1 MTKYNLIKNMLISIL
16 FAFCI
21 YYLWKLGILYSY
33 SLFPV
38 VSDGRLHVFPDWAAM
53 IKLNICHNKFG
64 INVFYNNSCVSGFLD
79 YGNIFLFFPY
89 FESLEKFYFFYLPI
103 LNGIIF
109 IFLIVSLIQPKNIFN
124 YFLLILILFSPPTLL
139 VIERANVDMLIFL
152 LIVLIAFSNSSF
164 LNFIII
170 TFASL
175 LKYYPLV
182 LMVNFFIEK
191 ARSIKKILLIL
202 SLFIITVLF
211 LFYLTGESWGLI
223 QYKKQSFDPPWGNQ
237 FSVKAF
243 AIISEKWKNYEHPMI
258 LLISY
263 IFFIFFTIIF
273 FLVFKKTRFIN
284 KVNIYSFEEKLFIL
298 GANLIVT
305 LYLITDNIH
314 YREVFIIL
322 LFPFIMKL
330 SKSIDNKIFKYLIYF
345 ITLRYIFFLISNYYV
360 FFKKSYYLLYFK
372 ALSDIILVSSFA
384 AICIIMNIEILKQ
397 FTKNDPTFG
406 KKMHTM

>member
-1 MTKYNLIKNMLISIL
+1 MIKQNWQKNIIISLL
-16 FAFCI
+16 FSSFI

-33 SLFPV
+33 SLYPV

-64 INVFYNNSCVSGFLD
+64 INVFYDNPCVSGFLD

-103 LNGIIF
+103 LTGIIF

-139 VIERANVDMLIFL
+139 VIERANIDMLIFL
-152 LIVLIAFSNSSF
+152 LIILIAFSNSSF

-170 TFASL
+170 IFASL
-175 LKYYPLV
+175 LKYYPLA

-191 ARSIKKILLIL
+191 ARSTKKILLIL
-202 SLFIITVLF
+202 SLFAIVVLF
-211 LFYLTGESWGLI
+211 LFYLTGESWELI
-223 QYKKQSFDPPWGNQ
+223 QHKIRNFDPPWGNQ
-237 FSVKAF
+237 FSIKAF
-243 AIISEKWKNYEHPMI
+243 AIISKNWKNYEYPVI

-284 KVNIYSFEEKLFIL
+284 KANIYSFEEKLFIL
-298 GANLIVT
+298 SANLIIT
-305 LYLITDNIH
+305 LYLISHNIH
-314 YREVFIIL
+314 YREIFIIL
-322 LFPFIMKL
+322 LFPFLMKL
-330 SKSIDNKIFKYLIYF
+330 NESIDNKIFRYLLYF
-345 ITLRYIFFLISNYYV
+345 IIFRYIFFLISNYYI
-360 FFKKSYYLLYFK
+360 FFNKIYYLLYFK
-372 ALSDIILVSSFA
+372 ASSDIILVSSFA

-397 FTKNDPTFG
+397 FI
-406 KKMHTM
+406 KK

>member
-322 LFPFIMKL
+322 LFPFIIKL

>member
-64 INVFYNNSCVSGFLD
+64 INVFYNNSCVSGILD
-79 YGNIFLFFPY
+79 YGNIFLFLPY
-89 FESLEKFYFFYLPI
+89 FESLEKFYFFYFPI
-103 LNGIIF
+103 LTGIIF

-182 LMVNFFIEK
+182 LMVNFFMEK
-191 ARSIKKILLIL
+191 HRGKKKI
-202 SLFIITVLF
+202 
-211 LFYLTGESWGLI
+211 
-223 QYKKQSFDPPWGNQ
+223 
-237 FSVKAF
+237 
-243 AIISEKWKNYEHPMI
+243 
-258 LLISY
+258 
-263 IFFIFFTIIF
+263 
-273 FLVFKKTRFIN
+273 
-284 KVNIYSFEEKLFIL
+284 
-298 GANLIVT
+298 
-305 LYLITDNIH
+305 
-314 YREVFIIL
+314 
-322 LFPFIMKL
+322 
-330 SKSIDNKIFKYLIYF
+330 
-345 ITLRYIFFLISNYYV
+345 
-360 FFKKSYYLLYFK
+360 
-372 ALSDIILVSSFA
+372 
-384 AICIIMNIEILKQ
+384 
-397 FTKNDPTFG
+397 
-406 KKMHTM
+406 

>member
-64 INVFYNNSCVSGFLD
+64 INVFYNNSCVSGILD
-79 YGNIFLFFPY
+79 YGNIFLFLPY
-89 FESLEKFYFFYLPI
+89 FESLEKFYFFYFPI
-103 LNGIIF
+103 LTGIIF

-243 AIISEKWKNYEHPMI
+243 AIIAEKWKNYEHPMI

-345 ITLRYIFFLISNYYV
+345 ITLRYIFFLISNYYI

-372 ALSDIILVSSFA
+372 AFSDIILISSFA
-384 AICIIMNIEILKQ
+384 AICIIMNIEILKKI
-397 FTKNDPTFG
+397 TKYDKTF
-406 KKMHTM
+406 

>member
-1 MTKYNLIKNMLISIL
+1 
-16 FAFCI
+16 
-21 YYLWKLGILYSY
+21 
-33 SLFPV
+33 
-38 VSDGRLHVFPDWAAM
+38 
-53 IKLNICHNKFG
+53 
-64 INVFYNNSCVSGFLD
+64 VSGFLD

-89 FESLEKFYFFYLPI
+89 FKSLEKFYFFYFPI
-103 LNGIIF
+103 LIVIIF
-109 IFLIVSLIQPKNIFN
+109 IFLIVSLIQPKTIFN

>member
-1 MTKYNLIKNMLISIL
+1 MTKYNLLKNTLISIL

-64 INVFYNNSCVSGFLD
+64 INVFYTNSCVSGFLD

-139 VIERANVDMLIFL
+139 IIERANFDMLIFL
-152 LIVLIAFSNSSF
+152 MVVLIAFSNSLF

-170 TFASL
+170 IFVSL

-202 SLFIITVLF
+202 SLFIIVVLF

-223 QYKKQSFDPPWGNQ
+223 QHKMKDFEPPWGNQ

-243 AIISEKWKNYEHPMI
+243 AIISKKWTNYEYSII

-263 IFFIFFTIIF
+263 IFFTFFTIIF
-273 FLVFKKTRFIN
+273 FLVFKKTKFIN

-298 GANLIVT
+298 GANLVVT
-305 LYLITDNIH
+305 VYLISHNIH

-322 LFPFIMKL
+322 LFPFLMKL
-330 SKSIDNKIFKYLIYF
+330 NKSIDNKIFKYLIYF

-360 FFKKSYYLLYFK
+360 FFKKIYYLLYFK

-406 KKMHTM
+406 KKMYTM

>member
-1 MTKYNLIKNMLISIL
+1 MIKSDFKNHIAITII
-16 FAFCI
+16 FIVCI
-21 YYLWKLGILYSY
+21 FFLWKSGILYSY
-33 SLFPV
+33 SFNPI
-38 VSDGRLHVFPDWAAM
+38 VSDGRLHIFADWAAM

-64 INVFYNNSCVSGFLD
+64 INVFYDNSCVPGFLD
-79 YGNIFLFFPY
+79 YGNIILFFPY
-89 FESLEKFYFFYLPI
+89 FESFEKFYFFYFPI
-103 LNGIIF
+103 LTGIIF
-109 IFLIVSLIQPKNIFN
+109 IYLIVSLIQPKTIFN

-139 VIERANVDMLIFL
+139 IIERANFDMLIFL

-191 ARSIKKILLIL
+191 VRSTKKILLIL
-202 SLFIITVLF
+202 SLFTIVVLF

-223 QYKKQSFDPPWGNQ
+223 QHKMQDFDPPWGNQ
-237 FSVKAF
+237 FSVKAL
-243 AIISEKWKNYEHPMI
+243 AIISKNWENYEYPVI

-263 IFFIFFTIIF
+263 IFFIVFTIIF
-273 FLVFKKTRFIN
+273 FLAFKKTRFIN

-298 GANLIVT
+298 GANLVVAV
-305 LYLITDNIH
+305 YLINHNIH

-322 LFPFIMKL
+322 LFPFLMKL
-330 SKSIDNKIFKYLIYF
+330 NKSIDNKIFKYLIYF
-345 ITLRYIFFLISNYYV
+345 IILRYIFFLISNYYV
-360 FFKKSYYLLYFK
+360 FFKKTYYLLYFK
-372 ALSDIILVSSFA
+372 ASSDIILVSSFA

-397 FTKNDPTFG
+397 FM
-406 KKMHTM
+406 KK

>member
-1 MTKYNLIKNMLISIL
+1 MIKQNWQKNIIISLL
-16 FAFCI
+16 FSSFI
-21 YYLWKLGILYSY
+21 YYLWKFGILYSY

-64 INVFYNNSCVSGFLD
+64 INVFYDNSCVSGILD
-79 YGNIFLFFPY
+79 YGNIFLFLPY
-89 FESLEKFYFFYLPI
+89 FESLEKFYFFYFPI
-103 LNGIIF
+103 LTGIIF

-170 TFASL
+170 IFASL